1 MSYLSTKIVCVK
13 RGLTVVRSFGDF
25 SNWVRS
31 GISLPLV
38 IFSNSIY
45 SASRIIILI
54 VDNWG
59 HILALYLS
67 DTQERRW
74 RTGRESSVWMDV

>member
-13 RGLTVVRSFGDF
+13 RGPTVVRSFGDF
-25 SNWVRS
+25 SIWVRS

>member
-1 MSYLSTKIVCVK
+1 MHSCGAL
-13 RGLTVVRSFGDF
+13 
-25 SNWVRS
+25 SNWMRS